1 MTVFESEW
9 LRPVSGRPA
18 GERRFRLLALAAL
31 ILFCGYLAATVG
43 GAPRETLSLVFS
55 VVLLPLPS
63 VVWWAYVRAPAS
75 LRRTLFL
82 CGSAATL
89 WLAGSLVWYGFY
101 IAGGSRVPSSPGVWD
116 AFFVAARLLLIVAVL
131 AAMRSLVSIRIAF
144 LDACVIVAAGLALGA
159 AFIGRGLETE
169 ASATS
174 LLTLNRPV
182 LSIFTLMLIGSAALA
197 SWDAVTRSIAFLGLG
212 EIGLTLGNL
221 IYSYGAVQGEFV
233 DDRWAD
239 LAWAAGA
246 GLSMLAASIVIL
258 GIDGPVHVSARRR
271 APGHSAGSRLVLLVT
286 LLAITLTL
294 GVAVYGL
301 VTDRP
306 MIETVGL
313 VASAAIAAAMA
324 LRARDS
330 IGAAERS
337 SELLD
342 QALAE
347 SERARNGL
355 DIANVKLQRANADLR
370 TLQIAVAQG
379 FNLIDER
386 THGRLR
392 ELVEEAGDDLAALV
406 DETVETTHDE

>member
-1 MTVFESEW
+1 
-9 LRPVSGRPA
+9 
-18 GERRFRLLALAAL
+18 
-31 ILFCGYLAATVG
+31 
-43 GAPRETLSLVFS
+43 
-55 VVLLPLPS
+55 
-63 VVWWAYVRAPAS
+63 
-75 LRRTLFL
+75 
-82 CGSAATL
+82 
-89 WLAGSLVWYGFY
+89 
-101 IAGGSRVPSSPGVWD
+101 
-116 AFFVAARLLLIVAVL
+116 
-131 AAMRSLVSIRIAF
+131 
-144 LDACVIVAAGLALGA
+144 
-159 AFIGRGLETE
+159 
-169 ASATS
+169 
-174 LLTLNRPV
+174 
-182 LSIFTLMLIGSAALA
+182 
-197 SWDAVTRSIAFLGLG
+197 
-212 EIGLTLGNL
+212 
-221 IYSYGAVQGEFV
+221 
-233 DDRWAD
+233 
-239 LAWAAGA
+239 
-246 GLSMLAASIVIL
+246 MLAASIVIL
-258 GIDGPVHVSARRR
+258 GIDGPFCVSARQRV
-271 APGHSAGSRLVLLVT
+271 AGHPAGSRLVLLVT

-347 SERARNGL
+347 SERARNDL
-355 DIANVKLQRANADLR
+355 DIANAKLQRANADLR

-406 DETVETTHDE
+406 DETVETTLDE